1 VNVSFFARRP
11 MSHPV
16 EFAAPQWSGLKAV
29 VVGRLAGTTR
39 REARKVLAAR
49 GTELVDDL
57 GPGVGLVIVG
67 EQDLPPA
74 DLAERLASLGEEAD
88 AVRVVSETQLWQMLG
103 LVDASQQV
111 HQLYTPAMLAELL
124 GVTTAAV
131 RAWHRR
137 GLIRAVREVRKL
149 PYFDYRE
156 VQTARRLAELL
167 AGGASAQEIQ
177 RQLSGLRRLLPS
189 VERPLEQLSVI
200 VEGGE
205 LLVRQAS
212 GLVEAGGQFRLDFG
226 SDDAT
231 EDDAPASDD
240 ASLAPLPELT
250 GDIAP
255 PRSAKALLSAAERC
269 EDDERL
275 EEAADLYRAAMA
287 TSGPTAEV
295 CFALADVL
303 YRLGDT
309 AGARERYFMAVE
321 LDEDYVEARAN
332 LGCLL
337 AEEGRHDLAIAS
349 FQGALVFHADYSDVH
364 YHLARSL
371 DEVGRTEEACRHWQ
385 SFLELSPESPWAA
398 GARVRLGLEVA
409 AMSDED

>member
-1 VNVSFFARRP
+1 
-11 MSHPV
+11 MSQPV
-16 EFAAPQWSGLKAV
+16 ESAAPQWSGLKAV
-29 VVGRLAGTTR
+29 IVGRLAGTTR

-74 DLAERLASLGEEAD
+74 DLAERLAALGDAAD
-88 AVRVVSETQLWQMLG
+88 AVRVVNETQLWQMLG

-156 VQTARRLAELL
+156 VQTARRLADLL
-167 AGGASAQEIQ
+167 AGGASPQEIQ
-177 RQLSGLRRLLPS
+177 RQLSDLRRLLPS

-226 SDDAT
+226 HDDATNDATAGGVSSSDDAN
-231 EDDAPASDD
+231 
-240 ASLAPLPELT
+240 LLPLPELSC
-250 GDIAP
+250 DIAP

-269 EDDERL
+269 EEDERL

-287 TSGPTAEV
+287 TSGPTSEI

-385 SFLELSPESPWAA
+385 SFLDLSPESPWAA